1 MSITVYTL
9 PTWPHCIKA
18 EEFLSSLGVPFDI
31 KDISKDKEFAM
42 YIIKKTRQMGVPV
55 IEINNKFVIE
65 FNEEKINSILL
76 EEKII

>member
-1 MSITVYTL
+1 
-9 PTWPHCIKA
+9 
-18 EEFLSSLGVPFDI
+18 
-31 KDISKDKEFAM
+31 M